1 MRRRDFIKGITGS
14 AAAWPLAAGA
24 QQPTMPMIGYL
35 NGASAAA
42 WQIYVAAFHEGLMEV
57 GYVEGKNVLIE
68 YRWAEN
74 QYDRLPEL
82 AAELIRRGVAVI
94 YSDGGTVTALAAQ
107 KATKTIPI
115 VFMTGAD
122 PVKAGLVAS
131 LNRPGG
137 NLTGVTIITN
147 LVITKRLDL
156 LHELL
161 PRAGAFALLVN
172 PGNPNADQRLAD
184 VQAAANTRGWSIKEL
199 RAGTEGDLGAVFA
212 TLVQQRIDGLLVQA
226 DPFFF
231 SQRDLLAALAAHQ
244 ALPAIY
250 EDRDYAAA
258 GGLISYGANRIE
270 PRRAGGV
277 YVGRILKGEKPADLP
292 VQQPAKFE
300 LVINLKSAKA
310 LGLQIPDKLLAIA
323 DEVIE

>member
-1 MRRRDFIKGITGS
+1 MRRREFIALFGG
-14 AAAWPLAAGA
+14 AAVWPLGARA
-24 QQPTMPMIGYL
+24 QQPAIPVIGYL

-42 WQIYVAAFHEGLMEV
+42 WQIYVAAFREGLMEV
-57 GYVEGKNVLIE
+57 GYVEDKNVLIE

-82 AAELIRRGVAVI
+82 AAELVRRGVAVI

-107 KATKTIPI
+107 KAAKTTPI

-161 PRAGAFALLVN
+161 PRASAFALLVN

-184 VQAAANTRGWSIKEL
+184 VQAAAHARGWSIKEL
-199 RAGTEGDLGAVFA
+199 RAGSERDLGAAFA

-244 ALPAIY
+244 ALPAS
-250 EDRDYAAA
+250 R
-258 GGLISYGANRIE
+258 S
-270 PRRAGGV
+270 RRSHQL
-277 YVGRILKGEKPADLP
+277 RR
-292 VQQPAKFE
+292 Q
-300 LVINLKSAKA
+300 SH
-310 LGLQIPDKLLAIA
+310 
-323 DEVIE
+323 